1 MASDGTNE
9 TISPEKTLNC
19 DIENFHS
26 VTEEQFEGDAL
37 AEQDREPGG
46 SYSFSGETESDKDN
60 NQSAGMSFQILSNF
74 ILWFS
79 FYHLWNRRIESLT
92 PSLVGIFVVND
103 FSGLKYEIKKVC
115 RLVWLSEVKLICA
128 SPSDKHMKERVCIK
142 IFARVPSASRLSS
155 AVLHVILCSL
165 FCLIWGSRNRKW

>member
-37 AEQDREPGG
+37 AEHDREPGG

-79 FYHLWNRRIESLT
+79 FYHL
-92 PSLVGIFVVND
+92 
-103 FSGLKYEIKKVC
+103 
-115 RLVWLSEVKLICA
+115 
-128 SPSDKHMKERVCIK
+128 
-142 IFARVPSASRLSS
+142 
-155 AVLHVILCSL
+155 
-165 FCLIWGSRNRKW
+165 